1 STYRSYVT
9 DAETI
14 LEGTFVPRMPAAGG
28 AAPISIEAEVAAEL
42 GVGLGDTLVWD
53 VQGLPVESVVTSI
66 RRVDWQRLSTNF
78 FVVFPEGGIDEAP
91 QFYVLLSHAGDDAA
105 SASLQRS
112 VVQAYPNVST
122 IDLSL
127 VLGTFDAIFGRISF
141 VIRFMALFSILTG
154 LIVLIGA
161 VVVSRMQRTGESVLL
176 KTLGASRRQ
185 VVQIMVIEYLF
196 LGVLATLTGLVL

>member
-1 STYRSYVT
+1 
-9 DAETI
+9 
-14 LEGTFVPRMPAAGG
+14 
-28 AAPISIEAEVAAEL
+28 
-42 GVGLGDTLVWD
+42 VGF
-53 VQGLPVESVVTSI
+53 
-66 RRVDWQRLSTNF
+66 R
-78 FVVFPEGGIDEAP
+78 EGGIDEAP

-196 LGVLATLTGLVL
+196 LGVLATLTGLVLSLAGTWALARFVFEAPFTVDYAALVGALVVVTSVTVAIGMLNSRGTYDRPALAVLRAEG